1 MNSHFTQPTTMKRLL
16 ILLLVL
22 AATGLAYAHNGMTHV
37 MGTIAAMS
45 ATSVDVKAT
54 NGKTTTVV
62 VNDST
67 KWLKGLDAVNPT
79 DAKLGDRVVIH
90 AKPVDG
96 KLIAAE
102 VQIAIPKKK

>member
-1 MNSHFTQPTTMKRLL
+1 MKRLL
-16 ILLLVL
+16 IVLLVL
-22 AATGLAYAHNGMTHV
+22 ALCGAAYAHNGMTHV
-37 MGTIAAMS
+37 MGTIATMS
-45 ATSVDVKAT
+45 ATSLDVKAN

-67 KWLKGLDAVNPT
+67 KWMKGLNAINPT

-96 KLIAAE
+96 KLVAAE
-102 VQIAIPKKK
+102 VEIGIPKKK